1 MCVYVC
7 VWDDPLSQ
15 SSIIQLNNAKV
26 RFGAGEQQSLLLVH
40 SCAVHFFTMRH
51 AMPCHAMPEMNE
63 ANHTLDQS
71 PTLNAH
77 SSSINFAIKESI
89 HMLLPAEGAN
99 VYI

>member
-1 MCVYVC
+1 
-7 VWDDPLSQ
+7 
-15 SSIIQLNNAKV
+15 
-26 RFGAGEQQSLLLVH
+26 
-40 SCAVHFFTMRH
+40 MRH

-99 VYI
+99 GYI